1 MTSYRDR
8 WLLPS
13 RQREYPSRRVLSEGH
28 LHARREATFLVL
40 AGTFLLAAAM
50 LPVLG
55 TTRVLDL
62 SELLGGVELPIA
74 LLLPVGVLAFPLSF
88 TAIDLVCE
96 LWGRRRAN
104 ALVMVGLVLNL
115 GLLGLLAAV
124 DRIPDAAGQES
135 DSTPPA
141 LAFVA
146 CIFVAHMFNAQAYQ
160 ALRRQ
165 ARGRR
170 GMWMRRNVSALI
182 ALIAGWVVFALVLY
196 TYAVQVAEQPSDAAA
211 TQVAS
216 LAVAS
221 AVYCMVAAIID
232 TLPFVFIARSLVVF
246 LRMGRFELESEDY
259 AGGPMG
265 RHDESIPPPRR
276 AALVVETAPP
286 PPPALPPPPPR
297 PASSRISGAFTS
309 SEKRFF
315 TEGEELETGDVE
327 VVEGSG
333 SEIPARGQSA

>member
-28 LHARREATFLVL
+28 LHARREATFLML

-55 TTRVLDL
+55 TSRILDL
-62 SELLGGVELPIA
+62 SDLVSGVELPIA

-196 TYAVQVAEQPSDAAA
+196 TYAVQVAEEPSDAAA

-221 AVYCMVAAIID
+221 AAYCMAAAIVD
-232 TLPFVFIARSLVVF
+232 TLPFVFLARWLVVF
-246 LRMGRFELESEDY
+246 LRMGRFELESENY
-259 AGGPMG
+259 AGGPTV

-286 PPPALPPPPPR
+286 PPAVPPPR
-297 PASSRISGAFTS
+297 PPSSRISGAFTS

-315 TEGEELETGDVE
+315 TEGEELETGDVD
-327 VVEGSG
+327 VIDDAAG
-333 SEIPARGQSA
+333 EIPARGQSA

>member
-28 LHARREATFLVL
+28 LHARREATFLIL

-55 TTRVLDL
+55 TTRLLDL
-62 SELLGGVELPIA
+62 SELFGGVELPIA

-104 ALVMVGLVLNL
+104 ALVMVGLILNV
-115 GLLGLLAAV
+115 GLIGLLAAV
-124 DRIPDAAGQES
+124 DRIPDPAGREG
-135 DSTPPA
+135 DSLPPA

-221 AVYCMVAAIID
+221 AVYCLAAAIID
-232 TLPFVFIARSLVVF
+232 TLPFVFLARSLVVF

-259 AGGPMG
+259 AGGPTVKQ
-265 RHDESIPPPRR
+265 DESIPPPRR

-286 PPPALPPPPPR
+286 PPVVPPPAPR
-297 PASSRISGAFTS
+297 PAASRISGAFTS

-327 VVEGSG
+327 VLEGSG
-333 SEIPARGQSA
+333 TEIPARGQSA

>member
-55 TTRVLDL
+55 TSRVLDL
-62 SELLGGVELPIA
+62 SDLLAGVDLPIA

-135 DSTPPA
+135 DSLPPA

-196 TYAVQVAEQPSDAAA
+196 TYAVQVAEEPSDAAA

-216 LAVAS
+216 LAVAC
-221 AVYCMVAAIID
+221 AVYCMAAAIVD
-232 TLPFVFIARSLVVF
+232 TLPFVFLARSLVVF
-246 LRMGRFELESEDY
+246 LRMGRFELEGEDY

-276 AALVVETAPP
+276 AALVVETAP

-327 VVEGSG
+327 VVDGSG

>member
-55 TTRVLDL
+55 TSRVLDL
-62 SELLGGVELPIA
+62 SDLLAGVELPIA
-74 LLLPVGVLAFPLSF
+74 LLLPVGVLAFPLRF

-196 TYAVQVAEQPSDAAA
+196 TYAVQVAEEPSDAAA

-221 AVYCMVAAIID
+221 AAYCMAAAIVD
-232 TLPFVFIARSLVVF
+232 TLPFVFLARWLVVF
-246 LRMGRFELESEDY
+246 LRMGRFELESENY
-259 AGGPMG
+259 AGGPTV

-286 PPPALPPPPPR
+286 PPAVPPPPPR
-297 PASSRISGAFTS
+297 PPSSRISGAFTS

-315 TEGEELETGDVE
+315 TEGEELETGDVD
-327 VVEGSG
+327 VLDDAAG
-333 SEIPARGQSA
+333 EIPARGQSA

>member
-55 TTRVLDL
+55 TSRVLDL
-62 SELLGGVELPIA
+62 SDLLAGVELPIA

-196 TYAVQVAEQPSDAAA
+196 TYAVQVAEEPSDAAA

-221 AVYCMVAAIID
+221 AAYCMAAAIVD
-232 TLPFVFIARSLVVF
+232 TLPFVFLARWLVVF
-246 LRMGRFELESEDY
+246 LRMGRFELESENY
-259 AGGPMG
+259 AGGPNV

-286 PPPALPPPPPR
+286 PPAVPPPPPR
-297 PASSRISGAFTS
+297 PPSSRISGAFTS

-315 TEGEELETGDVE
+315 TEGEELETGDVD
-327 VVEGSG
+327 VLDDAAGD
-333 SEIPARGQSA
+333 IPARGQSA

>member
-55 TTRVLDL
+55 TSRVLDL
-62 SELLGGVELPIA
+62 SDLLAGVELPIA

-196 TYAVQVAEQPSDAAA
+196 TYAVQVAEEPSDAAA

-221 AVYCMVAAIID
+221 AAYCMAAAIVD
-232 TLPFVFIARSLVVF
+232 TLPFVFLARWLVVF
-246 LRMGRFELESEDY
+246 LRMGRFELESENY
-259 AGGPMG
+259 AGGPTV

-286 PPPALPPPPPR
+286 PPAVPPPPPR
-297 PASSRISGAFTS
+297 PPSSRISGAFTS

-315 TEGEELETGDVE
+315 TEGEELETGDVD
-327 VVEGSG
+327 VLDDAAG
-333 SEIPARGQSA
+333 EIPARGQSA